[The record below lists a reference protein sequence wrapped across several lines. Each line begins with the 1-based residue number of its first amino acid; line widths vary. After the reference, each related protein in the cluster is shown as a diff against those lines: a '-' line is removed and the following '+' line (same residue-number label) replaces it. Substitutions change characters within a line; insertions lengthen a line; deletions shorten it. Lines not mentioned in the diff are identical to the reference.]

1 MNENSLDTLLSKIG
15 EFGRYQI
22 RVITLLLLVIAFSC
36 SIPECDEDVL
46 DLKPAWWT
54 NAIPSISNE
63 PAKCSRFKS
72 IGNINGTNCSS
83 IDFDKNILL
92 ACDEYIYETSERSIL
107 QDFNLHCDENLW
119 KLTTVG
125 TLNSIGSL
133 IGLPLI
139 GILSDKYGR
148 KTILI
153 NSILLCAISGL
164 IRSFVNSY
172 IFYMVMVFVDSFFN
186 AATYTTA
193 FTLAVEFISP
203 KQRVIVVSLIS
214 LFYAFGGVITGTVA
228 WLLQSWRPLLQI
240 LYGVQL
246 LIVTYY
252 WLLPESVRWLL
263 IKERYL
269 EAQKILNDIGR
280 EKQFNVPLQTLK
292 DLQAPVDQLVDAA
305 DVNTTLKQF
314 FKSFALTT
322 RLINCIFCWIVA
334 VFVYQGLTIN
344 SVALSTNT
352 YFDFILTVLIE
363 VPGALATFFVMKTFG
378 RRFTLCFS
386 FFMCS
391 ICCISFIFIPQD
403 LYWLRLCIYLLGKC
417 FSAMDFSVM
426 YAITT
431 EMFPTPLRNLLLSV
445 CSMFARTGSMIA
457 PHIPLLELIWKP
469 LPLILFGIT
478 SLMSGVLCLKFP
490 ETKDVKLPDTIDES
504 ISIGTKKEITR
515 CNT

>member
-22 RVITLLLLVIAFSC
+22 RVITLLLLVIAFSYVASISWLFETKNLNYRC

-314 FKSFALTT
+314 FKS
-322 RLINCIFCWIVA
+322 
-334 VFVYQGLTIN
+334 
-344 SVALSTNT
+344 
-352 YFDFILTVLIE
+352 
-363 VPGALATFFVMKTFG
+363 
-378 RRFTLCFS
+378 
-386 FFMCS
+386 
-391 ICCISFIFIPQD
+391 
-403 LYWLRLCIYLLGKC
+403 RLCISRINNQLRGIVDQHILRFYTNGVNRSSWSTGNILRHENVWTTIYALFLIFYVQHLLHKLY
-417 FSAMDFSVM
+417 FHS
-426 YAITT
+426 T
-431 EMFPTPLRNLLLSV
+431 R
-445 CSMFARTGSMIA
+445 
-457 PHIPLLELIWKP
+457 PLLAKTMHISVGKM
-469 LPLILFGIT
+469 LF
-478 SLMSGVLCLKFP
+478 
-490 ETKDVKLPDTIDES
+490 
-504 ISIGTKKEITR
+504 
-515 CNT
+515 CNGFFCNVCNHY